1 MKSDKKEKFR
11 YLSLGITIF
20 LVIAA
25 SLCLF
30 FVFFRSESIGGK
42 IGSVL
47 HSISPVIYGAVIAY
61 LLAPIC
67 NFLDRKMTAF
77 FSRKKPLSEKGK
89 KTISGINVFLSLLF
103 ALVLLCGIVALVL
116 PQLINSILS
125 IYNSIPKSEASINKL
140 FDSLYE
146 NHPQLANTIQSISN
160 SVIGY
165 IQDWLK
171 TELLP
176 GLRTTL
182 GSITSGLWEAVVF
195 LMNLFI
201 GFIVAAYFLGSRK
214 VFSSQAKK
222 LLYGC
227 FKTKHVN
234 FFLHET
240 AFANRAF
247 SGFISGK
254 LIDSLIVGLICYAG
268 TLILDTPYG
277 MLVSVII
284 GITNV
289 IPFFGP
295 YIGAIPSVMIILFK
309 NPSNPWPCLYFVI
322 FLAIL
327 MQVDGN
333 IISPKIIGD
342 KTGLSGFWVLFAI
355 LLFGGTFGFVG
366 MLIGVPVFAVI
377 YHEIR
382 RILHHFLK
390 KKNLQTE
397 TGFYAEL
404 LFIDEEGRPVYKAE
418 KQERP
423 HKNIFKKKE
432 NEKKEPDSNADSNS
446 NTDSVS
452 ESDSGSDS

>member
-1 MKSDKKEKFR
+1 MTLGKKEFCMKSDKKDKLR

-25 SLCLF
+25 SLFLF
-30 FVFFRSESIGGK
+30 FLLFRSDTIGGA
-42 IGSVL
+42 ITSVL
-47 HSISPVIYGAVIAY
+47 HSLSPVIYGAVIAY

-67 NFLDRKMTAF
+67 NYLDQKMIAF
-77 FSRKKPLSEKGK
+77 FSQKKPLSEKRQK
-89 KTISGINVFLSLLF
+89 MISGINVFLSLMF

-116 PQLINSILS
+116 PQLINSVLS
-125 IYNSIPKSEASINKL
+125 IYQTIPKSEESINKL

-171 TELLP
+171 TDLLP

-182 GSITSGLWEAVVF
+182 ESITSGLWDAILF

-222 LLYGC
+222 LLYAC
-227 FKTKHVN
+227 FKTRHVN

-240 AFANRAF
+240 SFANRAF

-254 LIDSLIVGLICYAG
+254 LIDSLIVGLVCYAG
-268 TLILDTPYG
+268 TLILNTPYG

-284 GITNV
+284 GVTNV

-295 YIGAIPSVMIILFK
+295 YIGAIPSVLIIFFK
-309 NPSNPWPCLYFVI
+309 DPSNPWPCLYFVI
-322 FLAIL
+322 FLAVL

-333 IISPKIIGD
+333 LISPKIIGD

-355 LLFGGTFGFVG
+355 LLFGGTFGFIG

-382 RILHHFLK
+382 RTIHYFLEK
-390 KKNLQTE
+390 KHLKTE
-397 TGFYAEL
+397 TEFYQEL
-404 LFIDEEGRPVYKAE
+404 LFIDEEGRPVYKTK
-418 KQERP
+418 KQARP
-423 HKNIFKKKE
+423 QKHIFKKKE
-432 NEKKEPDSNADSNS
+432 KDS
-446 NTDSVS
+446 
-452 ESDSGSDS
+452 